1 VIYGNNTRI
10 QVEYRVVLRD
20 PNTWTEYEA
29 YAVNFNKSTPDPVQ
43 QMGNSL
49 VVEEAA
55 FVVH

>member
-1 VIYGNNTRI
+1 M
-10 QVEYRVVLRD
+10 VLRD
-20 PNTWTEYEA
+20 PNTGNEYEA
-29 YAVNFNKSTPDPVQ
+29 YAANINKSTPDPVQ